1 VLSAV
6 LSGVALVGCTSSSP
20 AGSGSGGTTASPS
33 PTPNGIENLTAT
45 EALTRAN
52 AAAKAAKWVHVK
64 GTEGGTTL
72 DLHVGNDLASGSVS
86 ENGLTAQLLA
96 AGGHLYLKGDKAFW
110 DDALGTDQGA
120 KLVGKWV
127 LADDASDSLGP
138 FTDLSRLVDLVLSPG
153 GAVTKGTVSTV
164 DGRRVLGLVD
174 SSDGSVLYLSTT
186 GEPYPV
192 TIHTKVASVDPPVF
206 DGWGQPVDIK
216 PPPASEVVDPGP
228 SGG

>member
-1 VLSAV
+1 VSAAA
-6 LSGVALVGCTSSSP
+6 LAGCSGG
-20 AGSGSGGTTASPS
+20 GSGSAGPAASPS

-45 EALTRAN
+45 EALARSN

-72 DLHVGNDLASGSVS
+72 DLHVGDEQASGTVS

-96 AGGHLYLKGDKAFW
+96 AGGHTYLKGDKAFW
-110 DDALGTDQGA
+110 DDALGTDQGG

-138 FTDLSRLVDLVLSPG
+138 FTDISRLVDLVLSPEG
-153 GAVTKGTVSTV
+153 TVTKGTVSTV
-164 DGRRVLGLVD
+164 DGQRVLGLVD
-174 SSDGSVLYLSTT
+174 SNDGSVLYLATT

-192 TIHTKVASVDPPVF
+192 TIHDKVASIDPPVF

-216 PPPASEVVDPGP
+216 PPPASEVVDPGQ
-228 SGG
+228 GDG